1 MAFTKFA
8 SVEFSDI
15 LDTKGSDR
23 QVKSASL
30 ARLSEFNDYRTED
43 GYLYARIRAI
53 SSRVNKN
60 HDGWPSI
67 ELAGSP
73 DIFDRYKQAGA
84 DGGFTVEAKKG
95 DEYGF
100 STFLGK
106 PIFVDHNNSDPS
118 RARGVIVD
126 AKLHVEDHKTAAQL
140 DSYYASAPEN
150 HNPPTWIELL
160 LEVDAKSF
168 PKLAKAIIAGSKN
181 SSNGIDGFS
190 MGCDVDYTV
199 CNICKNSAYSPD
211 DFCQHVRMKGADF
224 DHYDND
230 GKRTSKKS
238 YEDCYGIKFFEISAV
253 FDPADETALIREVK
267 SSVKESKPIFPPC
280 PACGEVAGFKNY
292 PFANGYLEC
301 ENSACRHLITFQDLG
316 DIMNNLSLNNSLDMM
331 TLPEVD
337 KDHPANARGG
347 KVASTKIA
355 DNPLPQAEME
365 KAPTKVNTLRKE
377 EICGVCGST
386 MEDEKCSVCNNVDP
400 PHGMNNPDLTKAMDR
415 QNGVES
421 EEIQEQPQEE
431 QPSIPQPLASVNSD
445 MAWTVKVDSHLAGE
459 INTGEQPILNP
470 GGLGT
475 NEPVDETIVSDQ
487 TKPVTSSVLTA
498 KDFIA
503 AIGRK
508 QAGENMERVADEVS
522 KDNASASTP
531 DASVDVNGVG
541 SVYEGTNEQ
550 SAKADAQTSI
560 DAKGIH
566 PSWNDNPA
574 QRMDVQQQ
582 GGNIES
588 TPTQTFPNKNQQNPV
603 SNQPFPASDEGVK
616 KSHDDSAFPK
626 NDGGLAGGSAASGTS
641 PSDPMGNAKDRVDVL
656 DHVTSPSNNS
666 GPTDTWSGTNGN
678 GVTKQQPAVTKEAW
692 PPSDEG
698 VKKSTHMFSAFK
710 LADLEVDLGLTDAE
724 RKYARIAELEAE
736 SPEVVKASLRYAE
749 RVKLAGLSK
758 HAKVA
763 KRLPAMG
770 RAASTEKSSNET
782 ESLDLDSALFS

>member
-1 MAFTKFA
+1 
-8 SVEFSDI
+8 
-15 LDTKGSDR
+15 
-23 QVKSASL
+23 
-30 ARLSEFNDYRTED
+30 
-43 GYLYARIRAI
+43 
-53 SSRVNKN
+53 
-60 HDGWPSI
+60 
-67 ELAGSP
+67 
-73 DIFDRYKQAGA
+73 
-84 DGGFTVEAKKG
+84 
-95 DEYGF
+95 
-100 STFLGK
+100 
-106 PIFVDHNNSDPS
+106 
-118 RARGVIVD
+118 
-126 AKLHVEDHKTAAQL
+126 
-140 DSYYASAPEN
+140 
-150 HNPPTWIELL
+150 
-160 LEVDAKSF
+160 
-168 PKLAKAIIAGSKN
+168 
-181 SSNGIDGFS
+181 
-190 MGCDVDYTV
+190 
-199 CNICKNSAYSPD
+199 
-211 DFCQHVRMKGADF
+211 
-224 DHYDND
+224 
-230 GKRTSKKS
+230 
-238 YEDCYGIKFFEISAV
+238 
-253 FDPADETALIREVK
+253 
-267 SSVKESKPIFPPC
+267 
-280 PACGEVAGFKNY
+280 
-292 PFANGYLEC
+292 
-301 ENSACRHLITFQDLG
+301 
-316 DIMNNLSLNNSLDMM
+316 
-331 TLPEVD
+331 
-337 KDHPANARGG
+337 
-347 KVASTKIA
+347 
-355 DNPLPQAEME
+355 
-365 KAPTKVNTLRKE
+365 
-377 EICGVCGST
+377 
-386 MEDEKCSVCNNVDP
+386 
-400 PHGMNNPDLTKAMDR
+400 
-415 QNGVES
+415 
-421 EEIQEQPQEE
+421 
-431 QPSIPQPLASVNSD
+431 

-498 KDFIA
+498 KDFIK

-574 QRMDVQQQ
+574 QRMDVEQQ
-582 GGNIES
+582 GGNIEG

-666 GPTDTWSGTNGN
+666 GPTDTWSTTNGN